1 MAKDDATAT
10 TDTGVPKNDAYT
22 GMLVISLLALII
34 GSVLLFLDKSQYP
47 DQPPPTPSFVFTP
60 PAPRAADKG
69 PDAGKKEGEQAPGV
83 PPNVPPNA
91 PPNVPPNA
99 PQGQKG

>member
-1 MAKDDATAT
+1 MAKVAERANKMVAGDPLH
-10 TDTGVPKNDAYT
+10 PKTRLGAIVSKEQMDNVMRY
-22 GMLVISLLALII
+22 I
-34 GSVLLFLDKSQYP
+34 
-47 DQPPPTPSFVFTP
+47 
-60 PAPRAADKG
+60 
-69 PDAGKKEGEQAPGV
+69 DAGKKEGEQAPGV